1 MSFQPTAEQALPL
14 PEFLSSDGGS
24 SIVVEPLDQSPKV
37 EDRGAKLHNVAIDL
51 FRQQRFLDAQRMIER
66 ALAECESSIRWND
79 FATIAVAQNDLAAAE
94 RGYRRAVEL
103 DPKNVRAAS
112 NLVVLLE
119 SIGKVSLACKY
130 RHLIPADL
138 RAVVDA
144 SCAALAGHAPLDA
157 ECKRL
162 LNSIRSLSSI
172 DPDSPKFF
180 QEAQQRGM
188 AHCEYFVRQA
198 MPLLL
203 ATNSDV
209 QEELLGRLEH
219 AAASDYRCGVLA
231 ALHYMEQGDFSS
243 ALPLF
248 RNALM
253 KQPEELFVEG
263 KLFECLRLQK
273 SGDSEAAVVETN
285 IVGRTCLRP
294 WSHLELAS
302 TGNAY
307 MCCPSWLPLS
317 VGNIKQS
324 SAAEI
329 WNSDAANAIRKSVE
343 DGSFR
348 YCSKTQCPQITGG
361 LLPKRSAETDAALA
375 VLAKRSGP
383 SRPTLSYDASCNL
396 ACPQCR
402 RGFITANKEEQTEMD
417 ALFIPWIADV
427 VKHADRLFLNGSGDV
442 FGSKHS
448 RALLAHLKRDE
459 YPNLKF
465 EIITNAQLFD
475 ERAYVELD
483 LSGRIHALKI
493 SIDAARPETY
503 KFVRRGGSFERLLE
517 NLAFLDGLRTSGR
530 DRFRLE
536 FFFVVSTPNFRE
548 MPEFVQL
555 AKRFHADIALFTLLR
570 SIGSFTDEEVSEW
583 SVFNPQHRLHA
594 EFLKVLEAPEMR
606 DPIVAGSLA
615 QFMGENASPAM
626 EAIQDY

>member
-1 MSFQPTAEQALPL
+1 MTSDISTQQPLPL
-14 PEFLSSDGGS
+14 PELLSATHNNAQEETASA
-24 SIVVEPLDQSPKV
+24 
-37 EDRGAKLHNVAIDL
+37 EDRAIKLHNSAIEL
-51 FRQQRFLDAQRMIER
+51 FRQQRLMDAQRMIER
-66 ALAECESSIRWND
+66 ALAESESSIRWND
-79 FATIAVAQNDLAAAE
+79 FATIAVAQNDVAGAE

-119 SIGKVSLACKY
+119 SIGKVSVACKY
-130 RHLIPADL
+130 RHLIPAEL

-144 SCAALAGHAPLDA
+144 SCAALAGHSALDA

-162 LNSIRSLSSI
+162 LNYIRSLSSI
-172 DPDSPKFF
+172 NPDSPRFF
-180 QEAQQRGM
+180 QKAQQRGM
-188 AHCEYFVRQA
+188 AHCEYFVHRA
-198 MPLLL
+198 MPLLVA
-203 ATNSDV
+203 ATADV
-209 QEELLGRLEH
+209 REELLGRLEH
-219 AAASDYRCGVLA
+219 AAASDYRCGALA
-231 ALHYMEQGDFSS
+231 AIYWMEQGEFSA
-243 ALPLF
+243 ALSLF
-248 RNALM
+248 RKALM

-263 KLFECLRLQK
+263 KLFECLRLHK
-273 SGDSEAAVVETN
+273 GNDSEAAIVEAN
-285 IVGRTCLRP
+285 LIGRTCLRP

-329 WNSDAANAIRKSVE
+329 WNSDAANAIRESIK
-343 DGSFR
+343 DGSFH

-361 LLPKRSAETDAALA
+361 LLPKKSAETETALAALE
-375 VLAKRSGP
+375 KKPGP

-402 RGFITANKEEQTEMD
+402 RDFITATKAEQAEMD

-448 RALLAHLKRDE
+448 RALLAHLKRE
-459 YPNLKF
+459 QYPNLKF

-475 ERAYVELD
+475 ERAYAELD
-483 LSGRIHALKI
+483 LAGRIHALKI

-517 NLAFLDGLRTSGR
+517 NLAFLDGLRTAGR
-530 DRFRLE
+530 DQFRLE
-536 FFFVVSTPNFRE
+536 LFFVVSTPNFRE
-548 MPEFVQL
+548 MPEFVHL
-555 AKRFHADIALFTLLR
+555 AKRFHADMALFTLLR

-594 EFLKVLEAPEMR
+594 DFLKVLEAPEMR
-606 DPIVAGSLA
+606 DPIVAGSLS
-615 QFMGENASPAM
+615 QFMGENGSPAM
-626 EAIQDY
+626 QAIQDY